1 MITSTV
7 GHVMD
12 WSFLSVFF
20 NHQRPRTFRTRRE
33 GNHVEV
39 LKWQLNE
46 SSDGCG
52 SKMMGIPPK
61 KNNRILEKSW
71 KNGEIKRSN
80 MKLYDFCWGDVWFF
94 ASHGPWP
101 DVCLKSGIIHSV
113 AAVVWCHH
121 SWNFWTSAWGDF
133 DPVSLWM
140 TCFDNLTS
148 KMIHISG
155 PEKKEVHFAICQ
167 ISGLNSRNKN
177 PSPSWTSP
185 RWGHLCGNQKRE
197 PTNRQYS
204 QRGERLF
211 SLGCLRNGGRRIE
224 SSVYGW
230 LMLVELY
237 RSRFQSHAAST
248 DPADT
253 PLAKRNTYSK
263 IPYFC
268 DLP

>member
-52 SKMMGIPPK
+52 SKMMGIPPQ

-148 KMIHISG
+148 KKWFTYRVQ
-155 PEKKEVHFAICQ
+155 KKRRSTSQFVKFPGSTAAIKIPHLHELLQDGATFAATKNGSRQ
-167 ISGLNSRNKN
+167 IANILSAGKDCF
-177 PSPSWTSP
+177 
-185 RWGHLCGNQKRE
+185 RWGVSGMV
-197 PTNRQYS
+197 
-204 QRGERLF
+204 GEELSHQF
-211 SLGCLRNGGRRIE
+211 M
-224 SSVYGW
+224 VGW
-230 LMLVELY
+230 
-237 RSRFQSHAAST
+237 
-248 DPADT
+248 
-253 PLAKRNTYSK
+253 
-263 IPYFC
+263 C
-268 DLP
+268 